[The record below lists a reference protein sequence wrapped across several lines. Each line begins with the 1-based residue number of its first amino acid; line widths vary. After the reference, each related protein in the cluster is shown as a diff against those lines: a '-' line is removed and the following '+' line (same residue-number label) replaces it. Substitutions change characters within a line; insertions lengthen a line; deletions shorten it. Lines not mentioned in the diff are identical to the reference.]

1 MTTETSRLWDVV
13 ERYLR
18 AEQVEL
24 DDVDVRGAGAARIVR
39 VVVDAEGGVG
49 VDRIAEVSRGL
60 SRLLDDEEV
69 VAGPYTL
76 EVSSPGLERVLRRPT
91 HFRKAVGREVVVKS
105 ATAVDGAKH
114 HRGTLEAAD
123 EAAIALDVDGTLRR
137 IPFGEVAEART
148 VFRWERAPKP
158 GGK

>member
-1 MTTETSRLWDVV
+1 ML
-13 ERYLR
+13 
-18 AEQVEL
+18 
-24 DDVDVRGAGAARIVR
+24 R

-49 VDRIAEVSRGL
+49 VDRIAELSRGL
-60 SRLLDDEEV
+60 SRLLDDEEAV
-69 VAGPYTL
+69 TGPYTL
-76 EVSSPGLERVLRRPT
+76 EVSSPGLERVLRRPV

-105 ATAVDGAKH
+105 ATPVDGAKH
-114 HRGTLEAAD
+114 HHGTLEAAD
-123 EAAIALDVDGTLRR
+123 EAAIAVDVDGTTRR